1 MLGRAGLVKRVRQ
14 RFTSMQDLCEFMVD
28 TGNKM
33 FKGTEWGGKWFI
45 YHDPL
50 KQFFEVRLQQSVI
63 WHTTTTNTRV
73 AF

>member
-33 FKGTEWGGKWFI
+33 FKGTEWEGKWFI
-45 YHDPL
+45 YGGFDHCCA
-50 KQFFEVRLQQSVI
+50 SVGPSPAAPI
-63 WHTTTTNTRV
+63 PHPGAAPHV
-73 AF
+73 M